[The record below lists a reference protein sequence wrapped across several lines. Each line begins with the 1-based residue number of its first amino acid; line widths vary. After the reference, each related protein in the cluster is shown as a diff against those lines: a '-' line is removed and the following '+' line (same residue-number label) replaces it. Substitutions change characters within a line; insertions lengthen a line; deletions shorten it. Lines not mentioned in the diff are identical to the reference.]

1 MMTRI
6 QFKSLFVAATVF
18 ACLPLFALAQQTSS
32 TDVFKATSPSIGD
45 LDPSLVESE
54 LIEGVTQAPVAQP
67 VKTAANTQSRQ
78 DTFRPTTSVQ
88 NSFGQNNFNQGG
100 YIQTNPQIE
109 TTQQPIGISGGNSN
123 FTEGRF
129 YEPQSTAPA
138 FDSSVPPAP
147 STFNHG
153 SKSAAQIN
161 TSQIN
166 SSRISSPQFNSGQA
180 ITSLPINNGSM
191 IETRIAPTIQT
202 QIMSPKSINVNQ
214 PAEIFIQAQN
224 IGQTNVK
231 VVKLIAKLPE
241 HAKFESS
248 NPLPSNVDG
257 QIYEFTLNN
266 LSARAKQI
274 VRINLVPTAKLPLNI
289 ATHIQTESQ
298 QQFAVSVQQPV
309 LDVAVSGP
317 KAIQTGQTIKHTVT
331 VKNIGDGPAENIRI
345 KPLLP
350 ENLQIAANQKT
361 LVPKLVP
368 GQAAKFI
375 LSSYARSAGDSDV
388 VFQVSAAGV
397 ESRESRSNIRI
408 VRPELGVQ
416 ILGPGQNYLGREGVY
431 SIQLENTSELPINS
445 IDVSLQVPAGLM
457 INTISQ
463 QAKINKVAGSLKWQF
478 PTIAGNQKQ
487 VIQFKAKAIKPGNQT
502 FDVMVTSKEI
512 GSKQMALT
520 TNVQGRADLSVR
532 LFDAGEPVG
541 IGNKSEFTIEVS
553 NQGSTTA
560 DNVNVQIQLP
570 SALMAVN
577 QENYSIDP
585 SGNFIQFNSIDI
597 APGKA
602 KTLKFKVVAVT
613 EGEHV
618 VRGSVSIEG
627 SAQTISSENSIFVF
641 ESQNA
646 KVSEALTPD
655 VRR

>member
-6 QFKSLFVAATVF
+6 QFISLFVAAAVI
-18 ACLPLFALAQQTSS
+18 ACLPTFALAQQSSS
-32 TDVFKATSPSIGD
+32 TDIFKATSPSIDD
-45 LDPSLVESE
+45 LDPTLVESE
-54 LIEGVTQAPVAQP
+54 LIEGITQAKAPVAQP
-67 VKTAANTQSRQ
+67 VKTATNTQIGQ
-78 DTFRPTTSVQ
+78 DPFRPTTQV
-88 NSFGQNNFNQGG
+88 QNNFGQDSFGNNLNQG
-100 YIQTNPQIE
+100 YIQTDPQIE
-109 TTQQPIGISGGNSN
+109 TIQRPFRSIGTDEFSQGK
-123 FTEGRF
+123 F
-129 YEPQSTAPA
+129 YEPQSTAPG

-147 STFNHG
+147 STFNG
-153 SKSAAQIN
+153 SKSAAAQIN
-161 TSQIN
+161 TN
-166 SSRISSPQFNSGQA
+166 RA

-224 IGQTNVK
+224 IGQTSVK
-231 VVKLIAKLPE
+231 TVKLIAKLPE
-241 HAKFESS
+241 HAKFENST
-248 NPLPSNVDG
+248 PLPSNVDG

-266 LSARAKQI
+266 LNARAKQI

-309 LDVAVSGP
+309 LDIAVSGP

-361 LVPKLVP
+361 LVPKLIP

-408 VRPELGVQ
+408 IRPELNVQ
-416 ILGPGQNYLGREGVY
+416 LLGPGQNYLGREGVY
-431 SIQLENTSELPINS
+431 SIQLENTSELPIS
-445 IDVSLQVPAGLM
+445 TIDVSLQVPNGLM

-463 QAKINKVAGSLKWQF
+463 QAKINKAAGNLKWQF

-487 VIQFKAKAIKPGNQT
+487 VIQFKAKAIKPGSQT

-512 GSKQMALT
+512 GSKQLALT

-532 LFDAGEPVG
+532 LSDGGEPVG
-541 IGNKSEFTIEVS
+541 IGSKSEFTIEVA
-553 NQGSTTA
+553 NQGSTIA
-560 DNVNVQIQLP
+560 NQVNVQVQLP

-585 SGNFIQFNSIDI
+585 SGNFIQFNSLDI
-597 APGKA
+597 PPGKA

-613 EGEHV
+613 EGEHI

-627 SAQTISSENSIFVF
+627 STQTISSENSIFVF

-646 KVSEALTPD
+646 KVSEALTPE